1 MPSPISD
8 YRRRTTQ
15 VGQTIYVVLLVI
27 AAVFLCI
34 AIAFPA
40 YEFISRRYW
49 EKPPKSRATSMVHP
63 PSEPTPGPDGAT
75 GA

>member
-8 YRRRTTQ
+8 YRKKPQ

-40 YEFISRRYW
+40 YEFISRSYW
-49 EKPPKSRATSMVHP
+49 EKPPETTPASRVGS
-63 PSEPTPGPDGAT
+63 PSVPAPGPEGAT